1 MTRWYLGLEDFKA
14 DLGITGTGQ
23 DATIGRAIERASR
36 WLEGEA
42 RRVFL
47 PQYAAKK
54 FDIPDG
60 GMALWF
66 EDDLLSAV
74 SVVDGG
80 GTLAASDYALYP
92 ENSTAKAMLELVSSR
107 TWVWALSR
115 RQQITVTG
123 WWGYPATLSAAG
135 ALAASLSSAAT
146 SFTLA
151 GCQAGWMLR
160 CGDELMHVAQVVGS
174 TVTVERA
181 QNGTTAAAHDSAA
194 AVSRYVVD
202 AMAQDAV
209 ALAAA
214 AFYASRANPGIA
226 SRSLGSAS
234 VSYGRN
240 GAGSVPQE
248 AVNKARLLRRMV

>member
-1 MTRWYLGLEDFKA
+1 MTRWYLGLDDFKT
-14 DLGITGTGQ
+14 DQGITGTSQ
-23 DATIGRAIERASR
+23 DGPVGRAIERASR

-47 PQYAAKK
+47 PQYAAKV
-54 FDIPDG
+54 FDVPSY
-60 GMALWF
+60 GMNLWF

-74 SVVDGG
+74 SVVDAG

-92 ENSTAKAMLELVSSR
+92 ANNSPKAMLELVSSR
-107 TWVWALSR
+107 TWVWSLSR

-123 WWGYPATLSAAG
+123 WWGYPATLATVG
-135 ALAASLSSAAT
+135 TLAAALTSSAT

-151 GCQAGWMLR
+151 DCQVGWMLR
-160 CGDELMHVAQVVGS
+160 IDDELMHVSGVVGS

-181 QNGTTAAAHDSAA
+181 QNGTAAAAHDSGDT
-194 AVSRYVVD
+194 VSRYVVD

-214 AFYASRANPGIA
+214 AFYASRATPGIA

-240 GAGSVPQE
+240 GAGSAPQE

>member
-1 MTRWYLGLEDFKA
+1 MTRWYLGLDDFKA
-14 DLGITGTGQ
+14 DQGITGTTQ
-23 DATIGRAIERASR
+23 DATLGRAIERASR

-54 FDIPDG
+54 FDIPDS
-60 GMALWF
+60 GMNLWF
-66 EDDLLSAV
+66 EDDLLSAA
-74 SVVDGG
+74 SVVDAG

-92 ENSTAKAMLELVSSR
+92 ANSSPKAMLELVSSR
-107 TWVWALSR
+107 TWVWSLSR

-123 WWGYPATLSAAG
+123 WWSYPATLTTVG
-135 ALAASLSSAAT
+135 ALASDLSAVAT
-146 SFTLA
+146 SLTLA
-151 GCQAGWMLR
+151 GCQVGWMLR
-160 CGDELMHVAQVVGS
+160 IDDELMHVSQVVGS

-194 AVSRYVVD
+194 TISRYVVD

-209 ALAAA
+209 SLAAA
-214 AFYASRANPGIA
+214 AFYASRVNPGIQ
-226 SRSLGSAS
+226 SRSLGAAS

-240 GAGSVPQE
+240 GAGSIPQE